1 MIDHL
6 SIGVSDLEKSK
17 VFYKEALEPLGYQV
31 KFEMDHGVCFGAE
44 GGDIWIVKS

>member
-31 KFEMDHGVCFGAE
+31 KFEMDHGV
-44 GGDIWIVKS
+44 